1 MSELQE
7 RESIVEELIDE
18 LVPEGVDWQRLVVR
32 YPIPALL
39 VAAVGGFFLGRRH
52 GPEIVGALRPSRP
65 GEVSRNVSQIFDQE
79 AIE

>member
-18 LVPEGVDWQRLVVR
+18 IVPEGVDWQRLVVR
-32 YPIPALL
+32 YPIPSLL

-52 GPEIVGALRPSRP
+52 GPEITSALSAFAA
-65 GEVSRNVSQIFDQE
+65 GEVSRGVGQLFDQD
-79 AIE
+79 

>member
-18 LVPEGVDWQRLVVR
+18 IVPEGVDWQRLVVR
-32 YPIPALL
+32 YPIPSLL

-52 GPEIVGALRPSRP
+52 GPEIVGALSAFAA
-65 GEVSRNVSQIFDQE
+65 GEVSRNVGQLFDQD
-79 AIE
+79 

>member
-18 LVPEGVDWQRLVVR
+18 IVPEGVDWQRLVVR
-32 YPIPALL
+32 YPIPSLL

-52 GPEIVGALRPSRP
+52 GPEIVGALSTFAA
-65 GEVSRNVSQIFDQE
+65 GEVSRNVGQLFDQD
-79 AIE
+79 

>member
-18 LVPEGVDWQRLVVR
+18 IVPEGVDWQRLVVR
-32 YPIPALL
+32 YPIPSLL

-52 GPEIVGALRPSRP
+52 GPVIVGALSTFAA
-65 GEVSRNVSQIFDQE
+65 GEVSRNVGQLFDQD
-79 AIE
+79 

>member
-18 LVPEGVDWQRLVVR
+18 IVPEGVDWQRLVVR
-32 YPIPALL
+32 YPISSLL

-52 GPEIVGALRPSRP
+52 GPEIVGALSTFAA
-65 GEVSRNVSQIFDQE
+65 GEVSRNVGQLFDQD
-79 AIE
+79 

>member
-18 LVPEGVDWQRLVVR
+18 IVPEGVDWQRLVVR
-32 YPIPALL
+32 YPIPSLL

-52 GPEIVGALRPSRP
+52 GPEIVGALSTFAA
-65 GEVSRNVSQIFDQE
+65 GEVSRNVGQLFDRD
-79 AIE
+79 

>member
-18 LVPEGVDWQRLVVR
+18 IVPEGVDWQRLVMR
-32 YPIPALL
+32 YPIPSLL

-52 GPEIVGALRPSRP
+52 GPEIVGALSTFAA
-65 GEVSRNVSQIFDQE
+65 GEVSRNVGQLFDQE
-79 AIE
+79 